1 MMLSFVSSSFHFS
14 FMMKSR
20 RKVSCLVAPS
30 PAFSPS
36 KYSPYAFLASS
47 PIPSESESESESE
60 SSSPAFFF
68 TLSPPAESESESDDS
83 SSPSP
88 TPPASLK
95 ARLRSACSS
104 T

>member
-30 PAFSPS
+30 LAFSAS

-47 PIPSESESESESE
+47 PIPSESESESES
-60 SSSPAFFF
+60 SSPALFF
-68 TLSPPAESESESDDS
+68 TLSPPAESESESESDDS

>member
-30 PAFSPS
+30 LAFSAS

-47 PIPSESESESESE
+47 PIPSESESESES
-60 SSSPAFFF
+60 SSPALFF